1 MNIEKKANSFRKKLE
16 GKQLNDMQIE
26 RCVSAYRMHLEGK
39 TYAEIGEIFGVSRQR
54 VEQIINGG
62 GRHLKMLDQIRRPY
76 LRDWMQ
82 SEHLSVFR
90 FAKKLGLEKNQTF
103 RKALKGDGEFKEG
116 ILKKISAVTGL
127 TLEQIMEVESKEEQK
142 DV

>member
-1 MNIEKKANSFRKKLE
+1 
-16 GKQLNDMQIE
+16 
-26 RCVSAYRMHLEGK
+26 
-39 TYAEIGEIFGVSRQR
+39 
-54 VEQIINGG
+54 
-62 GRHLKMLDQIRRPY
+62 MLDQIRRPY

-127 TLEQIMEVESKEEQK
+127 TLEQIMEVEGTQ
-142 DV
+142 DD